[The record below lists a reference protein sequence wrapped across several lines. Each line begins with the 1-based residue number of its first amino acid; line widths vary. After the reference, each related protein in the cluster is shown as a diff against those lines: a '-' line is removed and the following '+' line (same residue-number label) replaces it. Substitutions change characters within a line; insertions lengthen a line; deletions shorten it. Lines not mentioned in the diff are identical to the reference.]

1 MAARPNGEPSLEE
14 VQRAAAFRV
23 ALRTFQ
29 RGTERV
35 ARSAGLTPQWYLL
48 LLLVK
53 GSEEGAERAAPVGE
67 LSKRMHLAQSTVTEL
82 VNRAEHAGIVR
93 RTASALDGRVA
104 YIVLTKEGEARF
116 AESFRALADERR
128 ALSRAVTRL
137 SR

>member
-1 MAARPNGEPSLEE
+1 MAARPNGEPSLED

-53 GSEEGAERAAPVGE
+53 GSEDGAEQATVGE
-67 LSKRMHLAQSTVTEL
+67 LAKRMHLAQSTVTEL
-82 VNRAEHAGIVR
+82 VNRAERAGIVR
-93 RTASALDGRVA
+93 RSASAFDGRVA
-104 YIVLTKEGEARF
+104 NIALTKEGEARF
-116 AESFRALADERR
+116 AASFRALAEERR
-128 ALSRAVTRL
+128 ALSQAVSRL

>member
-1 MAARPNGEPSLEE
+1 MGGQPNGAPSLED
-14 VQRAAAFRV
+14 VQRVADFRV
-23 ALRTFQ
+23 ALLAFQ

-53 GSEEGAERAAPVGE
+53 GSEGGAEQATVGE

-82 VNRAEHAGIVR
+82 VNRAERAGLVR
-93 RTASALDGRVA
+93 RTTSAFDGRVA
-104 YIVLTKEGEARF
+104 NIALTKAGEKRF
-116 AESFRALADERR
+116 AASFRALAEERR
-128 ALSRAVTRL
+128 ALSRAVARL